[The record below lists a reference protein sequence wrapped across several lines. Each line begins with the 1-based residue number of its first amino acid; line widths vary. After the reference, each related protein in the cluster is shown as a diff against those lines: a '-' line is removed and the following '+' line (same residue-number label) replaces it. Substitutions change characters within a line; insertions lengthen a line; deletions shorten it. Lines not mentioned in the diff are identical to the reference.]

1 MLCNNYGPRHYLKNS
16 YFTYLINN
24 IDLLDIS
31 YNILIQYLDDGTAL
45 CTPECMREENC
56 AGLGFRCP
64 DCLNEEC
71 VEPECCDD
79 TDCAVSVY

>member
-1 MLCNNYGPRHYLKNS
+1 M
-16 YFTYLINN
+16 
-24 IDLLDIS
+24 
-31 YNILIQYLDDGTAL
+31 DDGAAL

-64 DCLNEEC
+64 VCLNEEC